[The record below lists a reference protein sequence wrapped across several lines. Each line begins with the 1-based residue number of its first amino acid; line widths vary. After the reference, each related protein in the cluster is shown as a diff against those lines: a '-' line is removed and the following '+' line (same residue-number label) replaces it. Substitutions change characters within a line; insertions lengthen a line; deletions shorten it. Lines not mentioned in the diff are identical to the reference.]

1 MMTLG
6 AKRSKRLNPVAEKAA
21 GARHCVVPVQGGWA
35 IKNGSSQNSARTYS
49 SKQAALNAAK
59 AWVCKRGGGE
69 FWIQGRDGRISES
82 LSFSREG
89 FKKIS
94 AVEGIYLS
102 SEMEKDFKSFDVK
115 NFSDAERRREI
126 IKKHGN
132 KHS

>member
-1 MMTLG
+1 MTLG
-6 AKRSKRLNPVAEKAA
+6 TKRSKRLNLVAEKAP
-21 GARHCVVPVQGGWA
+21 GTRHCVVSVKGGWA
-35 IKNGSSQNSARTYS
+35 IKNGSSRTSTRTYS
-49 SKQAALNAAK
+49 SKEAALKAAK

-82 LSFSREG
+82 LTFSREG

-94 AVEGIYLS
+94 AVEGIFLS

-115 NFSDAERRREI
+115 NFSDAKRRSVI
-126 IKKHGN
+126 IKNYGN

>member
-1 MMTLG
+1 MTLG
-6 AKRSKRLNPVAEKAA
+6 AKRSKRLNLAAEKAA
-21 GARHCVVPVQGGWA
+21 GTRYCVVPAKGGWA
-35 IKNGSSQNSARTYS
+35 IKNGSSRSSARTYS
-49 SKQAALNAAK
+49 SKEAAVKAAK
-59 AWVCKRGGGE
+59 EWVSKRGGGE
-69 FWIQGRDGRISES
+69 FWIQGRDGRRSES